1 MGIFRTNNPLE
12 YDDLDGIVIDDRA
25 PSPSIIGVG
34 TGVAILVGQFQR
46 GPIALTKTGNTQA
59 FEDLYGKGFGFS
71 GNVALANKKWSE
83 LRIVRVIADDGV
95 LATLSLSNDTVPSLK
110 FDFKGGKGAAGN
122 LITVLVEA
130 GTVTGQ
136 KYTITDTNPNFT
148 IPPEVFDN
156 IKIANV
162 AADKPFQISQL
173 IIATV
178 LDVTTE
184 PVVAVAAPLATGDDG
199 TVVDTDYEDALANA
213 EGQDAGDIIFLD
225 VYNQIR
231 NGFLKTHIGLTVDKI
246 GILAGGENDS
256 PSTTETAVALLRDSA
271 GRLIYAENFLETTID
286 GIPTF
291 TSPASWYTSILS
303 NSAPNIDPADVA
315 NTGFLFGVSGI
326 KNDHSRNVYKSFM
339 AQGVSSFEFDKDVG
353 FKVKSG
359 VVTQIVNRSK
369 ITVLRRRMTD
379 FLTVSMAKFF
389 KAFQNGPNRRT
400 DRVAMKGAMLSFIED
415 DLEKNGILPKDSEVI
430 DGKAK
435 LIDIDSL
442 NTNDTLAAGKNLIKY
457 RQRLFSSMR
466 FIVLVAEIGES
477 VVVTEGEE

>member
-1 MGIFRTNNPLE
+1 
-12 YDDLDGIVIDDRA
+12 
-25 PSPSIIGVG
+25 
-34 TGVAILVGQFQR
+34 
-46 GPIALTKTGNTQA
+46 
-59 FEDLYGKGFGFS
+59 
-71 GNVALANKKWSE
+71 
-83 LRIVRVIADDGV
+83 
-95 LATLSLSNDTVPSLK
+95 
-110 FDFKGGKGAAGN
+110 
-122 LITVLVEA
+122 
-130 GTVTGQ
+130 
-136 KYTITDTNPNFT
+136 
-148 IPPEVFDN
+148 
-156 IKIANV
+156 
-162 AADKPFQISQL
+162 
-173 IIATV
+173 
-178 LDVTTE
+178 
-184 PVVAVAAPLATGDDG
+184 
-199 TVVDTDYEDALANA
+199 
-213 EGQDAGDIIFLD
+213 
-225 VYNQIR
+225 
-231 NGFLKTHIGLTVDKI
+231 
-246 GILAGGENDS
+246 
-256 PSTTETAVALLRDSA
+256 
-271 GRLIYAENFLETTID
+271 
-286 GIPTF
+286 
-291 TSPASWYTSILS
+291 
-303 NSAPNIDPADVA
+303 
-315 NTGFLFGVSGI
+315 
-326 KNDHSRNVYKSFM
+326 M